1 MDINSLT
8 IGQVKELLAIFGA
21 HIPETSI
28 PLPDARTNLG
38 AVSVGD
44 ASMIGKYVIVRCQ
57 DAGVHAGILD
67 KYHGRTCILREGR
80 RLWYHEPADKSLS
93 WYEGVA
99 ISGLSLNSKTSA
111 TVARCI
117 LTENCEIVL
126 CSKEAEQSIRKAPT
140 HAQTL

>member
-8 IGQVKELLAIFGA
+8 VSQVKEILAMFGNRPSA
-21 HIPETSI
+21 QEPS
-28 PLPDARTNLG
+28 D
-38 AVSVGD
+38 D
-44 ASMIGKYVIVRCQ
+44 MIGKYVIVRCQ
-57 DAGVHAGILD
+57 EAGVHAGVLD
-67 KYHGRTCILREGR
+67 SYHGRSCVLSEGR
-80 RLWYHEPADKSLS
+80 RLWYHEPADRSLS

-99 ISGLSLNSKTSA
+99 ISGLSSNSKTSA

-140 HAQTL
+140 HEQT